1 MKKEAAEEEQNKTDI
16 KERMAKVRAAK
27 KAKKEENNG

>member
-1 MKKEAAEEEQNKTDI
+1 MKKEDI

-27 KAKKEENNG
+27 KAKKEEDNDKDKD